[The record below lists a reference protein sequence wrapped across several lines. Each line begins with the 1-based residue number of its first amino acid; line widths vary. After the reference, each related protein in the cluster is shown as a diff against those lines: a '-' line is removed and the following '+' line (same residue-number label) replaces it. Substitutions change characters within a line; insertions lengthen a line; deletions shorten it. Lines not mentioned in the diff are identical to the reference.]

1 MYLKCFERLV
11 KSFITSSL
19 PDSLD
24 PLQFAY
30 RANRSTE
37 DAIATALHTTLQHV
51 EHEGSYARLLFIDF
65 SSAFN
70 TIIPN
75 RLLTKLMDLGL
86 SQPICYW
93 IKDFLTERSQRVR
106 VGAHLSSA
114 LSISTGSPQGCVL
127 SPLLYTLY
135 TNDCIPSH
143 PAIPSLSLRMIQ
155 RWWGSS
161 QVGMRLHIGR
171 RSKDC
176 LHGVRRTTSSSTPQR
191 PKS

>member
-1 MYLKCFERLV
+1 MKCFEKLV
-11 KSFITSSL
+11 RSHITTSL
-19 PDSLD
+19 PTTSN
-24 PLQFAY
+24 PHQFAY

-37 DAIATALHTTLQHV
+37 DTIATALHTTLQHV
-51 EHEGSYARLLFIDF
+51 EHQGSYARLLFIDF

-106 VGAHLSSA
+106 VGAHLFSA

-135 TNDCIPSH
+135 TR
-143 PAIPSLSLRMIQ
+143 AIQP
-155 RWWGSS
+155 
-161 QVGMRLHIGR
+161 
-171 RSKDC
+171 
-176 LHGVRRTTSSSTPQR
+176 P
-191 PKS
+191 